1 MGQQAGDASS
11 DMYDASLKGG
21 YSLHADWFD
30 GWDPDVMQRW
40 VNNCDRAQVDC
51 GIDVLGD
58 GTQLSDKFLF

>member
-1 MGQQAGDASS
+1 
-11 DMYDASLKGG
+11 MYDASLKGG

-30 GWDPDVMQRW
+30 GWNPDVMKLW